1 MGYPCRH
8 TFAVVASLNTGA
20 VVEDLD
26 SEEDAEKYSAIENTV
41 KELMCNDLEKS
52 LVDARIESL
61 DIAAVARA
69 LNSGVVIDPLKTLCV
84 VLILE

>member
-26 SEEDAEKYSAIENTV
+26 SEEDAEKYSAIE
-41 KELMCNDLEKS
+41 KHCKR
-52 LVDARIESL
+52 VD
-61 DIAAVARA
+61 V
-69 LNSGVVIDPLKTLCV
+69 
-84 VLILE
+84 